1 MRFPFVTR
9 KSLDE
14 AIRGRDSVIHGLQV
28 ALSQQTQKTVDAD
41 ARAERAEQQ
50 AVNLKKDLASVWTV
64 VTETNLEELKKQVT
78 P

>member
-9 KSLDE
+9 KSLDA
-14 AIRGRDSVIHGLQV
+14 AIRGRDSVIHGLEV
-28 ALSQQTQKTVDAD
+28 ALAAQTQKAVDAD
-41 ARAERAEQQ
+41 ARAERAERQ